1 MTTDEIA
8 AAIEANMPGVTPGE
22 WKAENRESMLSGYG
36 QRANVGVW
44 SQARYDR
51 AAESEDEDDDPED
64 SAWLL
69 GIWGVISDEDYANAA
84 HIALTSPANMAALL
98 SERKAMRDEIE
109 RLREYYEARED
120 IARVG
125 LFDATSAQWDR
136 LNTITAALKET
147 AND

>member
-51 AAESEDEDDDPED
+51 AVESEDDDPED

-69 GIWGVISDEDYANAA
+69 GIWGVISEEDYANAA
-84 HIALTSPANMAALL
+84 HIALCNPDNIAALL
-98 SERKAMRDEIE
+98 AERKAMREEIGL
-109 RLREYYEARED
+109 LREYYEAREN

-136 LNTITAALKET
+136 LNTITEALKDRS
-147 AND
+147 AS